1 MYRRNIDKT
10 TVFKHETPCTYS
22 PDGNTAKSADDTQ
35 PSFGN
40 NINLESIEK

>member
-10 TVFKHETPCTYS
+10 TVLKHETPCTYS
-22 PDGNTAKSADDTQ
+22 PDGNTAKSAGDT
-35 PSFGN
+35 SFGN